1 MSAKNTKI
9 RPMTPETK
17 AIDEM
22 AWRGNVTPSE
32 WYHWLKYPPDK
43 KGRRKTD
50 AVACMILSE
59 IVYWYRG
66 SEVLKDGSV
75 LPGVRS
81 RKFDGDVLQKSYND
95 LAEKFGLGKR
105 HIQKAILR
113 LEAAGLIQRELRNI
127 TVKGKPI
134 SNVLYLRIFPDR
146 IREITYSVPPEYTDP
161 SHPQGCHPPPTRT
174 GSTLPPAGV
183 VPSHPHGGHVYRDYG
198 TETTDREEEPIA
210 LEGLSDSSSKNLPA
224 TPGEPKAPPASTT
237 VPAVRDYPKQP
248 SGRADRLAIL
258 KAHYADPADRL
269 AKLYRYFEWDQETA
283 RQFITRRENGS
294 LPDKTINLLTRYFRK
309 ALDMSDSGWKRPG
322 TMRDLLRDIPGTVRV
337 CRIYVDQVDLHAAA
351 TDLASVSWGHHGTTC
366 NVLTQAESWVADHPG
381 HLPLDACG
389 DSFIKWPLW
398 AIRVCLAQ
406 QGQYFDIDPEEIP
419 RLAEEVADDP
429 LIPIMSFWGTLD
441 PVKVLGLSMD
451 EIRALNKTR
460 VTDRQACVDDLKSL
474 L

>member
-1 MSAKNTKI
+1 MVTRAQAVQELG
-9 RPMTPETK
+9 RPVAYYASLGRIFGVEE
-17 AIDEM
+17 AVFLGQLIYWSD
-22 AWRGNVTPSE
+22 
-32 WYHWLKYPPDK
+32 
-43 KGRRKTD
+43 KGRD
-50 AVACMILSE
+50 E
-59 IVYWYRG
+59 RG
-66 SEVLKDGSV
+66 WIYKEAKEWETELGMSYKRQATARRTLKS
-75 LPGVRS
+75 
-81 RKFDGDVLQKSYND
+81 
-95 LAEKFGLGKR
+95 
-105 HIQKAILR
+105 
-113 LEAAGLIQRELRNI
+113 
-127 TVKGKPI
+127 
-134 SNVLYLRIFPDR
+134 
-146 IREITYSVPPEYTDP
+146 
-161 SHPQGCHPPPTRT
+161 
-174 GSTLPPAGV
+174 AGV
-183 VPSHPHGGHVYRDYG
+183 LEEKHDRLHHKLFFKINWDAYNRALEEGVKDVTFPKVPTGLSGKADSGFRESPNRQFVNIG
-198 TETTDREEEPIA
+198 TETTAETTDREEEPIA

-294 LPDKTINLLTRYFRK
+294 LPDKTINLLTRY
-309 ALDMSDSGWKRPG
+309 LHNTSDMSGSLPASWYPG
-322 TMRDLLRDIPGTVRV
+322 SMDKLLSTLKLVVPVVRRWVRETDLD
-337 CRIYVDQVDLHAAA
+337 AAA
-351 TDLASVSWGHHGTTC
+351 TDLASISWGHHGTTHT
-366 NVLTQAESWVADHPG
+366 VLTQAESWVADHPG

-406 QGQYFDIDPEEIP
+406 QGQHFDIDPEEIP

-460 VTDRQACVDDLKSL
+460 VADRQARVDDLKSL

>member
-1 MSAKNTKI
+1 MVTRAQAVQELG
-9 RPMTPETK
+9 RPVAYYASLGRIFGVEE
-17 AIDEM
+17 AVFLGQLIYWSD
-22 AWRGNVTPSE
+22 
-32 WYHWLKYPPDK
+32 
-43 KGRRKTD
+43 KGRD
-50 AVACMILSE
+50 E
-59 IVYWYRG
+59 RG
-66 SEVLKDGSV
+66 WIYKEAKEWETELGMSYKRQATARRTLKS
-75 LPGVRS
+75 
-81 RKFDGDVLQKSYND
+81 
-95 LAEKFGLGKR
+95 
-105 HIQKAILR
+105 
-113 LEAAGLIQRELRNI
+113 
-127 TVKGKPI
+127 
-134 SNVLYLRIFPDR
+134 
-146 IREITYSVPPEYTDP
+146 
-161 SHPQGCHPPPTRT
+161 
-174 GSTLPPAGV
+174 AGV
-183 VPSHPHGGHVYRDYG
+183 LEEKHDRLHHKLFFKINWDAYNRALEEGVKDVTFPKVPTGLSGKADSGFRESPNRQFVNIG
-198 TETTDREEEPIA
+198 TETTAETTDREEEPIA

-309 ALDMSDSGWKRPG
+309 ASDMSDSGWKRPG

-337 CRIYVDQVDLHAAA
+337 CRIYVDQVDLHIAA
-351 TDLASVSWGHHGTTC
+351 TDLASVSWGHYETTC

-460 VTDRQACVDDLKSL
+460 VADRQARVDDLKSL

>member
-1 MSAKNTKI
+1 MSICRVNK
-9 RPMTPETK
+9 K
-17 AIDEM
+17 ARGGFTQLDNALINDINLSFRSLGVLTYLLSKPHNWQVRM
-22 AWRGNVTPSE
+22 AELG
-32 WYHWLKYPPDK
+32 
-43 KGRRKTD
+43 
-50 AVACMILSE
+50 
-59 IVYWYRG
+59 
-66 SEVLKDGSV
+66 
-75 LPGVRS
+75 
-81 RKFDGDVLQKSYND
+81 
-95 LAEKFGLGKR
+95 GKR
-105 HIQKAILR
+105 TEGREAIR
-113 LEAAGLIQRELRNI
+113 ATVKELEAAGYMRREKQRSSESGKFSGWIYEVYEEPQSPTDGLP
-127 TVKGKPI
+127 TDGKP
-134 SNVLYLRIFPDR
+134 
-146 IREITYSVPPEYTDP
+146 TDGF
-161 SHPQGCHPPPTRT
+161 SPPTN
-174 GSTLPPAGV
+174 
-183 VPSHPHGGHVYRDYG
+183 
-198 TETTDREEEPIA
+198 TEYKNTEFTKSRKKKEPIA

-351 TDLASVSWGHHGTTC
+351 TDLASVSWGHHGTTHT
-366 NVLTQAESWVADHPG
+366 VLTQAESWVADHPG

-406 QGQYFDIDPEEIP
+406 QGQHFDIDPEEIP

-460 VTDRQACVDDLKSL
+460 VADRQARVDDLKSL